1 MATNELIEAN
11 GDQLL
16 TSQEIHELRKAGA
29 SAQVRL
35 FFLSISLT
43 ELMTNL
49 GSVGDHR
56 EADRE
61 ASGFPPQDRL
71 LKGKVPKAK
80 GAKVGLLGL
89 WFLI

>member
-43 ELMTNL
+43 EL
-49 GSVGDHR
+49 
-56 EADRE
+56 
-61 ASGFPPQDRL
+61 
-71 LKGKVPKAK
+71 KVPKAK